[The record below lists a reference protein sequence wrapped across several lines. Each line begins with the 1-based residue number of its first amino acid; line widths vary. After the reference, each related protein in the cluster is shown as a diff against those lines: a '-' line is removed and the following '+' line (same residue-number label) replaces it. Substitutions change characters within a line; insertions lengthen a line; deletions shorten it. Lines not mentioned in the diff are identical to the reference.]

1 MEVARPRPA
10 VEPMS
15 RPDYGPTAVAYGGPL
30 STYMDGSSAAHRRLE
45 LADRGPLLNRW
56 ADLTTGRPRLST
68 AGRCQLTWTVR
79 QRPIV
84 GWWQLAD
91 RGPLLNRWADL
102 TTGRR
107 RLPTAGRCQ
116 LTWTVRQRP
125 IVGWSWPTAARC
137 WTDEQTW
144 LRADRGCL
152 RRAAVNLHGQFVS
165 GPSSADGS
173 WPTAARCWTDEQTW
187 LRADGG
193 CLRRAAVNLYGRFVS
208 GPSSADS
215 SWPTAARCWTDDQTW
230 LWADGGCLWRA
241 AVHLHGRFVSGPSSA
256 DSSWPTA
263 ARCRTDEQAWLRAD
277 GGCHQWAAAEGYN
290 GPLMGRCCCAIWDT
304 TDCYIERCTYP

>member
-1 MEVARPRPA
+1 MGSSSPAHWWWWLADSGCLWRAAVNLHRRLIIGPSLAVGRPRPAVEPMSRPDYGPTAVAYGGPLSTYMDGSSAAHRRLMEVARPRPA

-30 STYMDGSSAAHRRLE
+30 STYMDGSSAAHRRLK

-56 ADLTTGRPRLST
+56 ADLTTGRRRLST

-116 LTWTVRQRP
+116 LIWTVRQRP
-125 IVGWSWPTAARC
+125 IVGW
-137 WTDEQTW
+137 
-144 LRADRGCL
+144 
-152 RRAAVNLHGQFVS
+152 
-165 GPSSADGS
+165 
-173 WPTAARCWTDEQTW
+173 
-187 LRADGG
+187 
-193 CLRRAAVNLYGRFVS
+193 
-208 GPSSADS
+208 
-215 SWPTAARCWTDDQTW
+215 
-230 LWADGGCLWRA
+230 
-241 AVHLHGRFVSGPSSA
+241 
-256 DSSWPTA
+256 
-263 ARCRTDEQAWLRAD
+263 
-277 GGCHQWAAAEGYN
+277 
-290 GPLMGRCCCAIWDT
+290 
-304 TDCYIERCTYP
+304 